1 MTGNSEPQLP
11 FTAVP
16 FDACLGADVEGIDI
30 TAMDDTAFQFL
41 AEALDTYHV
50 IRLRGQKVSDPDLI
64 SFASKFGDLDP
75 PGPSPY
81 GRPIHPTHPELN
93 VITNLKDE
101 GGIPLGNLANAE
113 AVWHADITCR
123 AKPPKASALYA
134 IEVPPEG
141 GDTYFADMF
150 AAYDA
155 LDDAI
160 KQRIEGLK
168 AIHDEAHNSV
178 GMLRHGF
185 EEVTDVRDTPGARHP
200 LVRKHP
206 KTGAK
211 SLFLGRRPY
220 SYIVGLDLD
229 ESEDLLDELWA
240 HATQP
245 QFTCGVQWRPGD
257 LVMWDN
263 LAVLHRRDSF
273 DDSYRRVMHRA
284 QIKGTEAIA

>member
-1 MTGNSEPQLP
+1 VTGNSEPQLP